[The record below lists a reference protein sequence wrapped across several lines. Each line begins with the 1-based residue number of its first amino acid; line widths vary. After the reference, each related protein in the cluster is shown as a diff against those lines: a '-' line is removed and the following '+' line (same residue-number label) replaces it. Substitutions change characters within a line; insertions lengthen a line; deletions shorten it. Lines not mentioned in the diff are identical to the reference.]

1 LFVEFPFSDS
11 YRLLTAIMNNKFE
24 DFLDKYSESDWLKA
38 LHDLLPAIHAVD
50 RNATQIWFR
59 FYPLSLYRYL
69 RDAED
74 KAAVVQKFVMQG
86 SYELKDQVDSSHAFL
101 YGHRFWKT
109 AKDEISKHAES
120 FNGENTNLTDE
131 IRRIA
136 KTVAGQS
143 KADESLTVG
152 IVAVGLMTL
161 TQVGL
166 EAFVN
171 AAGETSAPK
180 GLMKKSPDQIVA
192 ARARDDSQGLFGFLK
207 TVDKQWTVRYDER
220 AGGKFRLMDDEEI
233 ASGAAR
239 DQSQNWLAKDPRC
252 GEGVIPVECRSAAC
266 GTCWVGILGGPRNL
280 TEVAARER
288 KQMKIFGY
296 NQGDDPKPI
305 LRLACQA
312 KAHGAVSIVIPP
324 WNGVFGKKVYGNV
337 EDVELEPATTSA
349 AKLRETISD
358 AVKSGQ

>member
-1 LFVEFPFSDS
+1 
-11 YRLLTAIMNNKFE
+11 MNNKFV
-24 DFLDKYSESDWLKA
+24 DFLSMYSESDWLEA
-38 LHDLLPAIHAVD
+38 LNELLPAIHPVD
-50 RNATQIWFR
+50 RNAAQIWFR

-74 KAAVVQKFVMQG
+74 KAAAVQKFVMQG
-86 SYELKDQVDSSHAFL
+86 DYELKDQIDSSHAFL

-109 AKDEISKHAES
+109 VKDEISKRAES
-120 FNGENTNLTDE
+120 FNDTNANLTDE

-136 KTVAGQS
+136 KAVADSS
-143 KADESLTVG
+143 KVDESLTVG

-171 AAGETSAPK
+171 AAGETSAPN

-192 ARARDDSQGLFGFLK
+192 ERAKDDSQGLFGFLK

-220 AGGKFRLMDDEEI
+220 AERGKFKLMDDEEI

-239 DQSQNWLAKDPRC
+239 DQSQNWLAKDARC

-266 GTCWVGILGGPRNL
+266 GTCWVGIWRRGETVGRCRARKKADEDFRLQPAGGA
-280 TEVAARER
+280 EADFAAGVSGASAWRGFDCHSALER
-288 KQMKIFGY
+288 RVRQKSLRQRRRRGTRT
-296 NQGDDPKPI
+296 GDNF
-305 LRLACQA
+305 R
-312 KAHGAVSIVIPP
+312 
-324 WNGVFGKKVYGNV
+324 
-337 EDVELEPATTSA
+337 
-349 AKLRETISD
+349 RET
-358 AVKSGQ
+358 A